1 MNRKLIGAL
10 LLALAGSF
18 GGAASAAV
26 IYDENDSSDV
36 TGIHPGVDL
45 GTLALGT
52 STVVGTLP
60 GDFDADWFQFT
71 IGVGMQLDDILIAAF
86 TGPGGN
92 VSFVGGTFTIFD
104 VVNVGV
110 NGNSIG
116 VDILDIAGPAS
127 TLAPGTYSVKVG
139 TGTNMNTYAL
149 DFVVSSVGQVPEPAS
164 LALLGI
170 GIAGLAAA
178 RRRKQMA

>member
-116 VDILDIAGPAS
+116 VDILDWQ
-127 TLAPGTYSVKVG
+127 
-139 TGTNMNTYAL
+139 
-149 DFVVSSVGQVPEPAS
+149 D
-164 LALLGI
+164 LLCCHCGRRVW
-170 GIAGLAAA
+170 LSNYHA
-178 RRRKQMA
+178 RRFRRFCHRHGEELQCTHRRS